1 MLLATPTATFH
12 FPTDF
17 DERAE
22 FEMTLKGYL
31 CDGFVELQDGRRFP
45 VTFYDPVR
53 LAQDVEASGSY
64 GIPMLAEPGLVVIPK
79 VTREAIERTIPE
91 LIEQRFFDHLK
102 PINVALANGAVH

>member
-12 FPTDF
+12 YPADF

-22 FEMTLKGYL
+22 FEMTSKGYL
-31 CDGFVELQDGRRFP
+31 SGGSVELQDGRRYP
-45 VTFYDPVR
+45 VTFYDPMR

-64 GIPMLAEPGLVVIPK
+64 GIPMLAEPGLVVIPE

-91 LIEQRFFDHLK
+91 LIELRFFDHLK
-102 PINVALANGAVH
+102 PINVALANGTVH